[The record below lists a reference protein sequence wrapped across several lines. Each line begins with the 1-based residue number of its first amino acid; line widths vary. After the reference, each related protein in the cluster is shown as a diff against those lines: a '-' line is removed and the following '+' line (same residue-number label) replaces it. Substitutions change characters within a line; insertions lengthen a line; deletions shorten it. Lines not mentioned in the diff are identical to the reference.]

1 MEFKTLIQQSINRA
15 GIFVASVILFSTA
28 AFAQKVPTDLL
39 DLSIEEL
46 FNANVITDSER
57 AISDNR
63 WHVSYAYAI
72 SDYDEYYIGSSSVS
86 YDDVLFSP
94 GLEPRTQNNYPV
106 VPTEIKQEVHALR
119 VAYDLTDAM
128 TVRAQLPMVKQ
139 STDHISIVPG
149 YDAFNISSDG
159 VGDLVSGAGSD
170 DVKV

>member
-1 MEFKTLIQQSINRA
+1 MEFKTLVQQSINRA

-94 GLEPRTQNNYPV
+94 
-106 VPTEIKQEVHALR
+106 
-119 VAYDLTDAM
+119 
-128 TVRAQLPMVKQ
+128 
-139 STDHISIVPG
+139 
-149 YDAFNISSDG
+149 
-159 VGDLVSGAGSD
+159 
-170 DVKV
+170 